1 MSCAGGAPLVGVVVV
16 HFGDATPT
24 RRCVAS
30 VFGDPSPVERRVV
43 VVDNSVTYP
52 SVPVADEHVLH
63 LPDNPGFGA
72 GVNAGVAALGD
83 GKYGAFIVLNHDV
96 ELLPG
101 YLAAVLAGLA
111 RDGTGAAA
119 GPVYLDHVGGPLWYA
134 GGHINFVL
142 GTVGQSH
149 SRRRAKRPRTVG
161 FIPGAAM
168 AVSPRAWREAG
179 GFDPAFFLYNE
190 DLDLCLR
197 LRRHGYTL
205 RFEPGAGAIHRLGG
219 ATGSRDRSPMYLEH
233 LSRTRLR
240 PFQPPAYRVYLA
252 LLHTLY
258 VTARAAMLAAGG
270 GARGR
275 EKARALWRGHR
286 AALATVLAPRTFHG
300 AVGLRE
306 EERQGAQKS

>member
-1 MSCAGGAPLVGVVVV
+1 MSSAGGAARAGVVVV

-72 GVNAGVAALGD
+72 GANAGVAALGD
-83 GKYGAFIVLNHDV
+83 GEYGAFIVLNHDV

-101 YLAAVLAGLA
+101 YLAAALAGLA

-119 GPVYLDHVGGPLWYA
+119 GPVYLDHAGGPLWYA
-134 GGHINFVL
+134 GGHVNFVF
-142 GTVGQSH
+142 GTVSQSH
-149 SRRRAKRPRTVG
+149 SRRLVERPREVG

-168 AVSPRAWREAG
+168 AVSPRAWREVG

-197 LRRHGYTL
+197 LRRRGYTL
-205 RFEPGAGAIHRLGG
+205 RFVPAAAAIHRLGG
-219 ATGSRDRSPMYLEH
+219 ATGSRDRSPLYLEH

-240 PFQPPAYRVYLA
+240 PFQPRAYRVYLA

-258 VTARAAMLAAGG
+258 VTARAALLAAGG
-270 GARGR
+270 GARGQ

-286 AALATVLAPRTFHG
+286 EALRTVLAPRPLLG
-300 AVGLRE
+300 AAATR
-306 EERQGAQKS
+306 RASS